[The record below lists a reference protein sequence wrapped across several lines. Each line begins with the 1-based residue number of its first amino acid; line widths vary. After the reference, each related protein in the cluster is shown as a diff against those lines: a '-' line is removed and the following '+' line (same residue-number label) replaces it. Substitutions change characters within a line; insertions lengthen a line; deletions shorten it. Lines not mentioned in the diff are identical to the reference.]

1 MKWSAWEAHR
11 AGKPNLPPGYRV
23 ELDADPLELR
33 RPGGSLVAAFTIAAF
48 TKKLTSDTEV
58 GGQKI
63 TADED
68 DSRRNQAV
76 PPLDTRRRYHQ
87 PR

>member
-1 MKWSAWEAHR
+1 MKWRAWEAHR

-23 ELDADPLELR
+23 ELDADSLELR
-33 RPGGSLVAAFTIAAF
+33 RPGGSLVAAFT
-48 TKKLTSDTEV
+48 KKLTSDTEI

-63 TADED
+63 TASEADP
-68 DSRRNQAV
+68 RRNQAV